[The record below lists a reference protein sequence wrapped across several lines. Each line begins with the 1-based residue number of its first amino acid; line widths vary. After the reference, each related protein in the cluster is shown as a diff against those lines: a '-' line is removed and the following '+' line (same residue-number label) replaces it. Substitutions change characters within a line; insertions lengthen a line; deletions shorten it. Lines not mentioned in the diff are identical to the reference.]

1 MLVLT
6 LSLVRQYLVLY
17 LYRGICNKRVIKEGS
32 SLYLI
37 KISLRLAFSRGLKL
51 GLFIFLR
58 REVLGAFRA
67 FIGGV
72 LVLVLLVG
80 SF

>member
-1 MLVLT
+1 
-6 LSLVRQYLVLY
+6 
-17 LYRGICNKRVIKEGS
+17 VIKEGS

>member
-1 MLVLT
+1 
-6 LSLVRQYLVLY
+6 VLY
-17 LYRGICNKRVIKEGS
+17 LYKGIYNKKVIKKDS

-37 KISLRLAFSRGLKL
+37 RISLRLAFFRGLKL

-67 FIGGV
+67 FIKGV
-72 LVLVLLVG
+72 LVLVLLVS

>member
-1 MLVLT
+1 
-6 LSLVRQYLVLY
+6 VLY
-17 LYRGICNKRVIKEGS
+17 LYKGICNKRVIKKGS

-37 KISLRLAFSRGLKL
+37 RISLKLAFFRSLKL

-58 REVLGAFRA
+58 REVLKAFKT
-67 FIGGV
+67 FIKRV
-72 LVLVLLVG
+72 LILVLLVN